1 MIVGVLGNITV
12 IIYTIFF
19 SKEKTATSYLV
30 GVEKQE
36 FAWEL
41 TRVEKQQ
48 CAWELMRVEKQEF
61 ALDTQTVCT
70 SVGSTNVEMLCWV
83 VILLP

>member
-1 MIVGVLGNITV
+1 MENYSTHFPTVPSEILLPSIVFKFIAMIVGVLGNITV

-36 FAWEL
+36 FA
-41 TRVEKQQ
+41 
-48 CAWELMRVEKQEF
+48 
-61 ALDTQTVCT
+61 
-70 SVGSTNVEMLCWV
+70 
-83 VILLP
+83 